1 MDRIEELI
9 EAIKVPPQDPQFY
22 PKVFSLISKQN
33 KAGMEKESSGEIC
46 LEEYDNLSKRLDR
59 SQLQESCSVRNVLR
73 ARRIAISLI
82 NDKGDILMER
92 IPGVIKAL
100 EKCLYSLGPQRQY
113 DAIRQ
118 EQLLS
123 VLRFLLSSKEAPR
136 LLKAISKPISHR
148 HAEEIIRATLQLPG
162 KEVINDAHTRR
173 AVLSSWLCYL
183 RQNVGSCFATAPAI
197 IIHDEQPLQYLK
209 DLNEILSTG
218 RLKRTFGGVEY
229 TAPLSISWG
238 AGDLKKN
245 ILVPYTSEG
254 RAAVELWL
262 SPGLIAAFEA
272 ANLVGKELPLK
283 QKIEE
288 VKNLIT
294 EVIPSEKDQQF
305 FIINAEDILRG
316 VLLKYLKL
324 TEADLKEYENRS
336 RMAMQT
342 TFLTGLPSG
351 SARGKTEACA
361 SFYVWLELAENAFKG
376 LADNAL
382 LKAWEFTLASFAET
396 KAGFT
401 RWNLYSSLGFRHE
414 EAGGIGFSIYDIITR
429 KIEQSKI
436 KIQDLQIEYEQKYA
450 HLKYLEGR
458 MQRAGSE
465 KELEWI
471 KIDYKT
477 KMYEFNILEELRDS
491 ENDKAQRT
499 ANMFNLLNDAYYELF
514 PQYFQEVYDADMHE
528 VTVGQ
533 YDDSPAG
540 FRLLFKHGRSN
551 TSQWTY
557 IRTPAEFIQS
567 LSDFFI
573 ATEIELASRDDFKG
587 LERELTEIVTAIVT
601 HIKTEEFLE
610 TAFYRMAA
618 AHQSRIVKNPL
629 ENLDKIEK
637 KPWAYTSGGSMAT
650 LVSCFFGLEDKP
662 FEISRW
668 VENPMELLVFLID
681 TVKQIPHKLM
691 NDYINKPNKSM
702 LIHSP
707 THAFL
712 MKPGLSPF
720 KEAWQNESF
729 TYTWARDH
737 LVKPIERF
745 VDNLILDEAAQ
756 EFLIAKLSEQVPINY
771 QYFFRQSFLRMHGDM
786 GSVELRNHIV
796 DTMQKE
802 KGLQFQ
808 RQIVL
813 QPDEID
819 HFLYEALPLFP
830 TFEMGE
836 RIRNLLEKMP
846 LISKNRVN
854 DIVALWEKFPS
865 AIGGERYATAQTLQ
879 DIVKGLLC
887 LELQKT
893 STPQDLH
900 AAVAEAARG
909 CDYAFPKPILFA
921 DTNWTKDYFGFTV
934 SPGTGKLELW
944 RFDLIG
950 TIGYPMSSWAHWL
963 NGTRKDIT
971 WGIYTRPYEYIK

>member
-1 MDRIEELI
+1 MSSIDELI
-9 EAIKVPPQDPQFY
+9 GAIKALPQDPQFY
-22 PKVFSLISKQN
+22 PKVFSLISKQ
-33 KAGMEKESSGEIC
+33 KKSFLEKESSGEIC
-46 LEEYDNLSKRLDR
+46 LEEYDNLSRRLDR

-73 ARRIAISLI
+73 TRRIANTLI
-82 NDKGDILMER
+82 NEKGDLLIDK
-92 IPGVIKAL
+92 IPAVIKAL
-100 EKCLYSLGPQRQY
+100 EHCLYSLGPQRQY

-118 EQLLS
+118 EHLLN
-123 VLRFLLSSKEAPR
+123 VLHYLFTNKEAHR

-148 HAEEIIRATLQLPG
+148 HAEEIIRATIQLPD
-162 KEVINDAHTRR
+162 KEVITDAHTRR
-173 AVLSSWLCYL
+173 AALSSWLCYL

-197 IIHDEQPLQYLK
+197 IVHDEQPLQYLK
-209 DLNEILSTG
+209 DINEILSTG
-218 RLKRTFGGVEY
+218 RLKRTFGGIEY

-254 RAAVELWL
+254 AIAVELWL
-262 SPGLIAAFEA
+262 SPGLIAGFEA
-272 ANLVGKELPLK
+272 INLIPKEISLK

-288 VKNLIT
+288 AKKLIISI
-294 EVIPSEKDQQF
+294 IPSAEGQQF
-305 FIINAEDILRG
+305 FIINAEEIFKG
-316 VLLKYLKL
+316 VLLKHLNL
-324 TEADLKEYENRS
+324 TDADLKDYEKRS

-342 TFLTGLPSG
+342 TFLSGVPSG
-351 SARGKTEACA
+351 NTRGKMEACA
-361 SFYVWLELAENAFKG
+361 SFYASLDLVENAFKG
-376 LADNAL
+376 IADNAL

-401 RWNLYSSLGFRHE
+401 RWNLYSSLGFQHE
-414 EAGGIGFSIYDIITR
+414 EAGGIGFSMYDVIIR
-429 KIEQSKI
+429 KIELSKI
-436 KIQDLQIEYEQKYA
+436 KIQELQIDYEQKYA

-458 MQRAGSE
+458 MQRAASE

-471 KIDYKT
+471 KLDYKT
-477 KMYEFNILEELRDS
+477 KMYEFNTLEALRDN
-491 ENDKAQRT
+491 ENEKAQRT
-499 ANMFNLLNDAYYELF
+499 GNMFNLLTDAYYELF

-528 VTVGQ
+528 VSVGQ

-551 TSQWTY
+551 TSLWTY
-557 IRTPAEFIQS
+557 IKTPAEFIQA

-573 ATEIELASRDDFKG
+573 ATETELASRDDFKG
-587 LERELTEIVTAIVT
+587 LERELTEIITAIVT

-629 ENLDKIEK
+629 ENLDKVEK

-650 LVSCFFGLEDKP
+650 LVSSFFGLEDKP

-668 VENPMELLVFLID
+668 VENPMELLVFLVD
-681 TVKQIPHKLM
+681 TMKQIPHKLM
-691 NDYINKPNKSM
+691 NDYVSRPNKSM

-720 KEAWQNESF
+720 KEAWLNESF
-729 TYTWARDH
+729 TYTWVRDY

-745 VDNLILDEAAQ
+745 VDNIILNDVAQ
-756 EFLIAKLSEQVPINY
+756 EFIVEKLSERIPINY
-771 QYFFRQSFLRMHGDM
+771 QYFFRRAFARMYGDISCV
-786 GSVELRNHIV
+786 GLRNHIV

-808 RQIVL
+808 RQLVMH
-813 QPDEID
+813 PDEID
-819 HFLYEALPLFP
+819 HYLYEILPLFP
-830 TFEMGE
+830 TFEIKDRVMH
-836 RIRNLLEKMP
+836 ILESMP
-846 LISKNRVN
+846 SITKVIINKVLVI
-854 DIVALWEKFPS
+854 WEKIPS
-865 AIGGERYATAQTLQ
+865 TVGGERLTTAQALQ
-879 DIVKGLLC
+879 DITKALLC
-887 LELQKT
+887 LALQKT
-893 STPQDLH
+893 STPLDLH
-900 AAVAEAARG
+900 SEVADAARKCG
-909 CDYAFPKPILFA
+909 YAFPKPILFA

-944 RFDLIG
+944 RFDHIG
-950 TIGYPMSSWAHWL
+950 TVGYPMSSWTPWL